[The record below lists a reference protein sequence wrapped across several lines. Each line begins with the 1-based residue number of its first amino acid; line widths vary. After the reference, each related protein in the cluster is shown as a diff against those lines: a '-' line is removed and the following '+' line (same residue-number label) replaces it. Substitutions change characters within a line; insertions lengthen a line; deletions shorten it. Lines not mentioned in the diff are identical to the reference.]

1 MPRFCASCGSLVA
14 EGALA
19 CASCGAT
26 VGQSVAGGAAPAIA
40 TTGLTENLAGAFAY
54 VTFLPAVG
62 FLLLPP
68 FNNNQFVRFH
78 AYQCIFLTVAWLVVS
93 FASTLLSPVFGWA
106 GVFILPLVWLAAIG
120 LWIVLIFKAFQGR
133 TFKLPVIGDW
143 AERRASNA

>member
-14 EGALA
+14 KGALA
-19 CASCGAT
+19 CASCGAI
-26 VGQSVAGGAAPAIA
+26 VGQSVAGGAAPATA

-54 VTFLPAVG
+54 VTFFPAVG

-120 LWIVLIFKAFQGR
+120 LWIFLIFKAFQGR
-133 TFKLPVIGDW
+133 AFKLPIIGDL
-143 AERRASNA
+143 AEQRANNA

>member
-1 MPRFCASCGSLVA
+1 
-14 EGALA
+14 
-19 CASCGAT
+19 
-26 VGQSVAGGAAPAIA
+26 
-40 TTGLTENLAGAFAY
+40 
-54 VTFLPAVG
+54 
-62 FLLLPP
+62 LLLPP

>member
-26 VGQSVAGGAAPAIA
+26 VGQSVAGGAAPATA

-54 VTFLPAVG
+54 VTFIPAVS

-68 FNNNQFVRFH
+68 FNNNPFVRFH

-93 FASTLLSPVFGWA
+93 FASILLSPAFGWA
-106 GVFILPLVWLAAIG
+106 GIFILPLVWLAAIG

-133 TFKLPVIGDW
+133 IFKLPIIGNL
-143 AERRASNA
+143 AELQANNA

>member
-26 VGQSVAGGAAPAIA
+26 VGQSVAGGAAPATV

-54 VTFLPAVG
+54 VTFVPAVC
-62 FLLLPP
+62 FLLLEP
-68 FNNNQFVRFH
+68 FNKNPFVRFH
-78 AYQCIFLTVAWLVVS
+78 AYQCIFLSLVLFVVP
-93 FASTLLSPVFGWA
+93 FALGLLIPVFGWA
-106 GVFILPLVWLAAIG
+106 GVFILPLVGLAAIG

-133 TFKLPVIGDW
+133 TFKLPVIGNL